1 MPIALPLALI
11 FGLVFGVLIWL
22 LPALKVLVLMV
33 GIAAAVTVV
42 RQPMRGLL
50 LFAVLATFLPYS
62 TVQIGLRTTVSEAL
76 LLLVWASILAQGLFS
91 NLPRPP
97 RLLRTERL
105 LLALMAF
112 SALPFII
119 GQVTVNADGNG
130 PVNWVRWLL
139 NLSALFLV
147 RRLLQQAKAREQLV
161 CGLLLGTLLLLLLS
175 IPVFLKNG
183 SATAMT
189 PILEKLGYGG
199 IAVLGDSLS
208 ALANRMGSPWMHPN
222 VTGGA
227 MALLLPLAF
236 CFGLT
241 RSGWQRKLGL
251 AVALLGA
258 AGLLLSG
265 SRGALLSLLIVLIWM
280 ARQRVP
286 YTGRMLMGGFVLGAL
301 LLMSYPPL
309 QDRLL
314 TLFTSNDASTSVRV
328 DEYSHFPAAM
338 AMFPFGI
345 GFKVDPPVPGTGLWG
360 ISNLWLNY
368 IYKIGV
374 PGMLLFVAVIWS
386 WWRETRVP
394 GVAIQL
400 NRDNALWLG
409 SGAGL
414 SAALISGLFD
424 HYFSFTQVL
433 IALFWLLLGLNL
445 HEARRLRLKAG
456 AAAPRVTPDSPP
468 SGIQP

>member
-1 MPIALPLALI
+1 
-11 FGLVFGVLIWL
+11 
-22 LPALKVLVLMV
+22 
-33 GIAAAVTVV
+33 
-42 RQPMRGLL
+42 
-50 LFAVLATFLPYS
+50 
-62 TVQIGLRTTVSEAL
+62 
-76 LLLVWASILAQGLFS
+76 
-91 NLPRPP
+91 
-97 RLLRTERL
+97 
-105 LLALMAF
+105 
-112 SALPFII
+112 
-119 GQVTVNADGNG
+119 VNADGNG

-161 CGLLLGTLLLLLLS
+161 CGLLLGILLLLLLS

-222 VTGGA
+222 VTGGGI
-227 MALLLPLAF
+227 ALLLPLAF

-241 RSGWQRKLGL
+241 RSGWQRNLGL

-314 TLFTSNDASTSVRV
+314 TLFTSNDASTSV
-328 DEYSHFPAAM
+328 
-338 AMFPFGI
+338 
-345 GFKVDPPVPGTGLWG
+345 
-360 ISNLWLNY
+360 
-368 IYKIGV
+368 
-374 PGMLLFVAVIWS
+374 
-386 WWRETRVP
+386 
-394 GVAIQL
+394 
-400 NRDNALWLG
+400 
-409 SGAGL
+409 
-414 SAALISGLFD
+414 
-424 HYFSFTQVL
+424 
-433 IALFWLLLGLNL
+433 
-445 HEARRLRLKAG
+445 
-456 AAAPRVTPDSPP
+456 
-468 SGIQP
+468 

>member
-97 RLLRTERL
+97 RLLRTEKL

-241 RSGWQRKLGL
+241 RSGWQRNLGL

-265 SRGALLSLLIVLIWM
+265 SRGALLSLLIVLIWV

-286 YTGRMLMGGFVLGAL
+286 YTCL
-301 LLMSYPPL
+301 LY
-309 QDRLL
+309 
-314 TLFTSNDASTSVRV
+314 TSDAA
-328 DEYSHFPAAM
+328 DE
-338 AMFPFGI
+338 
-345 GFKVDPPVPGTGLWG
+345 
-360 ISNLWLNY
+360 
-368 IYKIGV
+368 
-374 PGMLLFVAVIWS
+374 
-386 WWRETRVP
+386 
-394 GVAIQL
+394 
-400 NRDNALWLG
+400 
-409 SGAGL
+409 
-414 SAALISGLFD
+414 
-424 HYFSFTQVL
+424 
-433 IALFWLLLGLNL
+433 
-445 HEARRLRLKAG
+445 
-456 AAAPRVTPDSPP
+456 
-468 SGIQP
+468 